1 MQEEQYTIPQMVE
14 DVRIGKMPRRNF
26 IKRLTTMGL
35 SAAGISAIIS
45 GASRPATSQPGPGVE
60 LNEDA
65 GRHVQLHEQH
75 IANQTQGNVDALHND
90 YAHNAVV
97 EDSMYAAPLVGRGAI
112 MGRKNVVMTAASDS
126 RITVTN
132 RLVHGNQVSVEWVA
146 TGTHTGDLP
155 GLPASGRP
163 FSIRG
168 VTVVIR
174 QDGKIVRE
182 SLYYDVEELRR
193 QLGPSPR

>member
-14 DVRIGKMPRRNF
+14 DVRMGKMPRRNF

-35 SAAGISAIIS
+35 SAASISVIVTS
-45 GASRPATSQPGPGVE
+45 ASSPITMQSAPGMG
-60 LNEDA
+60 NNDA
-65 GRHVQLHEQH
+65 AKHLQLHDQH
-75 IANQTQGNVDALHND
+75 ITNQAQGNVDALHDD
-90 YAHNAVV
+90 YAQHAVV
-97 EDSMYAAPLVGRGAI
+97 EDSMYPAPLVGRDSI
-112 MGRKNVVMTAASDS
+112 MARKNIIITAASDS

-132 RLVHGNQVSVEWVA
+132 RLVHGNQVTVEWIA
-146 TGTHTGDLP
+146 TGVHTGDLP

-174 QDGKIVRE
+174 EDGKIVRE
-182 SLYYDVEELRR
+182 SLYYDVAELRR
-193 QLGPSPR
+193 QLGPFPG